1 MGGWRGMDK
10 KAMGIR
16 RYNVNSHGDVKD
28 NVRTVNIT
36 ITSYCDRWIVDFL
49 WQSLCKVHK
58 CEISL
63 CSTPETNTMLYVN
76 YTLIQKSFAFQNKIR
91 HETKKKE
98 RNGTTSN

>member
-76 YTLIQKSFAFQNKIR
+76 CTLIQKSSTFQNK
-91 HETKKKE
+91 
-98 RNGTTSN
+98 N